1 MDWQELSA
9 TSHYQTALEIEQE
22 LEKGNV
28 QAASTGLKELI
39 EALGRSEKRALKGHL
54 THLMAHIIKWKTQAD
69 KRSRSWAATIYNARE
84 EIKDIQEETPSLTNK
99 IIEEMWKKSF
109 QAAKREA
116 EANMNQDTSV
126 SELSWEEVFEE
137 AYSWVSRRT
146 MYLRASCRTSSSSS
160 SRSSRLRCAILFH
173 YLERRETR
181 QVQKLNGCWG
191 GSPKVGKT
199 LSSPPQRAF

>member
-39 EALGRSEKRALKGHL
+39 EALGRSDKRALKSHL
-54 THLMAHIIKWKTQAD
+54 TQLMAHIIKWKTQVN
-69 KRSRSWAATIYNARE
+69 KHSRSCAATIYNARE

-99 IIEEMWKKSF
+99 IIEEIWEKSF

-116 EANMNQDTSV
+116 EAEMNQDTSIA
-126 SELSWEEVFEE
+126 ELSWKEVFEDE
-137 AYSWVSRRT
+137 YR
-146 MYLRASCRTSSSSS
+146 
-160 SRSSRLRCAILFH
+160 ID
-173 YLERRETR
+173 
-181 QVQKLNGCWG
+181 
-191 GSPKVGKT
+191 
-199 LSSPPQRAF
+199 